1 MPEIFDGL
9 SVIFFHNIAIAVFNA
24 PRSISTICCCFQFG
38 NSKENK
44 DLLFKLF
51 EGALYRF
58 FATFRTFLC
67 FFFSKGYIPVH
78 PSIYSFCMKLILKV
92 GIQTPGYFEA
102 MRN

>member
-9 SVIFFHNIAIAVFNA
+9 SVIFFHNIAIAVLLLLDQLVPFA
-24 PRSISTICCCFQFG
+24 VVFISETQKKIKTCYSSY
-38 NSKENK
+38 SKGHFMGFY
-44 DLLFKLF
+44 DFSD
-51 EGALYRF
+51 F
-58 FATFRTFLC
+58 FV